1 MDSICKADA
10 LLSGGADAAQPPVDG
25 ASDAQ
30 PPVDGAGAAQPPV
43 DGAGA
48 APHDVAE
55 IDG

>member
-1 MDSICKADA
+1 MDSICKADT

-48 APHDVAE
+48 APHGVAE